1 MYGILSQLAKKMGRP
16 AMKRVLNIIKQYPE
30 ARPVRNLKNLDAP
43 SSWYKGGGKE
53 GTGGFSDDSRL
64 GIAEH
69 LAEGSS
75 RWLDPHPGTFMNY
88 VRGKVDNDPQR
99 FKKVSDFFRANPDK
113 RKTMDDWYQEMGSE
127 GWWGRKFLDD
137 MIDEAETTSMS
148 LEDLAAAEL
157 SRVGKKP
164 YSTSGINR
172 YLTKEYKDLLG
183 D

>member
-16 AMKRVLNIIKQYPE
+16 AMRRVLNIIKDHPD
-30 ARPVRNLKNLDAP
+30 ARPIKNLKNEGAP
-43 SSWYKGGGKE
+43 SWWYKGGGKE
-53 GTGGFSDDSRL
+53 GTGGFSDESRL

-69 LAEGSS
+69 LAKGSD
-75 RWLDPHPGTFMNY
+75 RWLNPYPGTFMNY
-88 VRGKVDNDPQR
+88 VRGKVGNDQQR
-99 FKKVSDFFRANPDK
+99 FRKISDFFRANPEK

-137 MIDEAETTSMS
+137 MIDEAETTAMS

>member
-16 AMKRVLNIIKQYPE
+16 AMKRVLNIMKQYPE
-30 ARPVRNLKNLDAP
+30 ARPTQIIKNEGAP
-43 SSWYKGGGKE
+43 ARWYKGGGKE
-53 GTGGFSDDSRL
+53 GSGGFSDESRL
-64 GIAEH
+64 GQAMH
-69 LAEGSS
+69 MAEGAD
-75 RWLDPHPGTFMNY
+75 RYLNPHPGTFMNY

-113 RKTMDDWYQEMGSE
+113 RKSMDDWYQEMGSD
-127 GWWGRKFLDD
+127 GWWSRGFLDD
-137 MIDEAETTSMS
+137 MIKEAETTAMS

-157 SRVGKKP
+157 SRVGRKP

-183 D
+183 E

>member
-1 MYGILSQLAKKMGRP
+1 VYGILSQLAKKMGRP

-30 ARPVRNLKNLDAP
+30 ARPVRNLKA
-43 SSWYKGGGKE
+43 KGLPYYGPTE
-53 GTGGFSDDSRL
+53 ESRL

-69 LAEGSS
+69 LAQGSD
-75 RWLDPHPGTFMNY
+75 RWLNSYPGTFMNY
-88 VRGKVDNDPQR
+88 VRGKVGNDQQR
-99 FKKVSDFFRANPDK
+99 FRKISDFFRANPEK

-127 GWWGRKFLDD
+127 GWWGRSFLDD
-137 MIDEAETTSMS
+137 MIDEAETTPMS

-164 YSTSGINR
+164 YTTSGINR

-183 D
+183 E

>member
-16 AMKRVLNIIKQYPE
+16 AMKRVLNIMKQYPE
-30 ARPVRNLKNLDAP
+30 ARPTQIIKNEGAP
-43 SSWYKGGGKE
+43 ARWYKGGGKE
-53 GTGGFSDDSRL
+53 GSGGFSDESRL
-64 GIAEH
+64 GQAMH
-69 LAEGSS
+69 MAEGAD
-75 RWLDPHPGTFMNY
+75 RYLNPYPGTFMNY

-113 RKTMDDWYQEMGSE
+113 RKSMDDWYQEMGSD
-127 GWWGRKFLDD
+127 GWWSRGFLDD
-137 MIDEAETTSMS
+137 MIKEAETTAMS

-157 SRVGKKP
+157 SRVGRKP

-183 D
+183 E

>member
-16 AMKRVLNIIKQYPE
+16 AMKRVLNIMKQYPE
-30 ARPVRNLKNLDAP
+30 ARPTQIIKNEGAP
-43 SSWYKGGGKE
+43 ARWYKGGGKE
-53 GTGGFSDDSRL
+53 GSGGFSDESRL
-64 GIAEH
+64 GQAMH
-69 LAEGSS
+69 MAEGAD
-75 RWLDPHPGTFMNY
+75 RYLNPHPGTFMNY

-113 RKTMDDWYQEMGSE
+113 RKSMDDWYQEMGSD
-127 GWWGRKFLDD
+127 GWWSRGFLDD
-137 MIDEAETTSMS
+137 MIKEAETTAMS

-157 SRVGKKP
+157 SRVGRKP

>member
-30 ARPVRNLKNLDAP
+30 ARPVKTIK
-43 SSWYKGGGKE
+43 SKGLPYYGATE
-53 GTGGFSDDSRL
+53 ESRL
-64 GIAEH
+64 GAAEG

-88 VRGKVDNDPQR
+88 VRGKVNNDPQR
-99 FKKVSDFFRANPDK
+99 FKKVSDFFRANPEK
-113 RKTMDDWYQEMGSE
+113 RKTMDDWYQEVGSE
-127 GWWGRKFLDD
+127 GWWGRSFLDD
-137 MIDEAETTSMS
+137 MIDEAETTAMS

>member
-16 AMKRVLNIIKQYPE
+16 AMKRVLNIMKQYPE
-30 ARPVRNLKNLDAP
+30 ARPTQIIKNEGAP
-43 SSWYKGGGKE
+43 ARWYKGGGKE
-53 GTGGFSDDSRL
+53 GSGGFSDESRL
-64 GIAEH
+64 GQAMH
-69 LAEGSS
+69 MAEGAD
-75 RWLDPHPGTFMNY
+75 RYLNPHPGTFMNY

-113 RKTMDDWYQEMGSE
+113 RKTMDDWYQEMGSG
-127 GWWGRKFLDD
+127 GWWGRSFLDD
-137 MIDEAETTSMS
+137 MIKEAETTAMS

-157 SRVGKKP
+157 SRVGRKP

-183 D
+183 E

>member
-30 ARPVRNLKNLDAP
+30 ARPTQIIKNEGAP
-43 SSWYKGGGKE
+43 ARWYKGGGKE
-53 GTGGFSDDSRL
+53 RSGGFSDESRL
-64 GIAEH
+64 GQAMH
-69 LAEGSS
+69 MAEGAD
-75 RWLDPHPGTFMNY
+75 RYLNPHPGTFMNY

-113 RKTMDDWYQEMGSE
+113 RKSMDDWYQEMGSD
-127 GWWGRKFLDD
+127 GWWSRGFLDD
-137 MIDEAETTSMS
+137 MIKEAETTAMS

-157 SRVGKKP
+157 SRVGRKP

-183 D
+183 E

>member
-1 MYGILSQLAKKMGRP
+1 MYGILNQVLKKMGRP

-30 ARPVRNLKNLDAP
+30 ARPVEILQNKGAP
-43 SSWYKGGGKE
+43 SWWYTGGGKK
-53 GTGGFSDDSRL
+53 GWGGYSDESRL
-64 GIAEH
+64 AQAESV
-69 LAEGSS
+69 AQGSD

-88 VRGKVDNDPQR
+88 VRGKVGNDPQR

-113 RKTMDDWYQEMGSE
+113 RKSMDDWYQEMGSE
-127 GWWGRKFLDD
+127 GWWSRGFLDD
-137 MIDEAETTSMS
+137 MIKEAETATMS
-148 LEDLAAAEL
+148 LEERAAAEL

>member
-1 MYGILSQLAKKMGRP
+1 MYGILNQVLRKMGRP
-16 AMKRVLNIIKQYPE
+16 AMKRVLNIIKQHPE
-30 ARPVRNLKNLDAP
+30 ARPVKTIK
-43 SSWYKGGGKE
+43 SE
-53 GTGGFSDDSRL
+53 GLPYYGATEESRL
-64 GIAEH
+64 GAAEG
-69 LAEGSS
+69 LAEGAS

-99 FKKVSDFFRANPDK
+99 FKKVSDFFRANPEK
-113 RKTMDDWYQEMGSE
+113 RKTMDDWYQEVGSE
-127 GWWGRKFLDD
+127 GWWGRSFLDD
-137 MIDEAETTSMS
+137 MIDEAETTPMS

-164 YSTSGINR
+164 YTTSGINR

>member
-16 AMKRVLNIIKQYPE
+16 AMKRVLNIMKQYPE
-30 ARPVRNLKNLDAP
+30 ARPTQIIKNEGAP
-43 SSWYKGGGKE
+43 ARWYKGGGKE
-53 GTGGFSDDSRL
+53 GSGGFSDESRL
-64 GIAEH
+64 GQAMH
-69 LAEGSS
+69 MAEGAD
-75 RWLDPHPGTFMNY
+75 RYLNPHPGTFMNY

-113 RKTMDDWYQEMGSE
+113 RKSMDDWYQEMGSD
-127 GWWGRKFLDD
+127 GWWSRGFLDD
-137 MIDEAETTSMS
+137 MIKEAETTAMS

-157 SRVGKKP
+157 SRVGRKP

-172 YLTKEYKDLLG
+172 YLTKEYIDLLG

>member
-30 ARPVRNLKNLDAP
+30 ARPTQIIKNEGAP
-43 SSWYKGGGKE
+43 ARWYKGGGKE
-53 GTGGFSDDSRL
+53 GSGGFSDESRL
-64 GIAEH
+64 GQAMH
-69 LAEGSS
+69 MAEGAD
-75 RWLDPHPGTFMNY
+75 RYLNPHPGTFMNY

-113 RKTMDDWYQEMGSE
+113 RKSMDDWYQEMGSD
-127 GWWGRKFLDD
+127 GWWSRGFLDD
-137 MIDEAETTSMS
+137 MIKEAETTAMS

-157 SRVGKKP
+157 SRVGRKP

-172 YLTKEYKDLLG
+172 YLTKGYKDLLG

>member
-30 ARPVRNLKNLDAP
+30 ARPVRNLKA
-43 SSWYKGGGKE
+43 KGLPYSGPTE
-53 GTGGFSDDSRL
+53 ESRL
-64 GIAEH
+64 GAAEG
-69 LAEGSS
+69 LAEGAS

-88 VRGKVDNDPQR
+88 VRGKVNNDPQR

-127 GWWGRKFLDD
+127 GWWGRSFLDD
-137 MIDEAETTSMS
+137 MIDEAETTAMS
-148 LEDLAAAEL
+148 LEDLAAAEF

-183 D
+183 E

>member
-1 MYGILSQLAKKMGRP
+1 MYGILNQVLRKMGRP

-30 ARPVRNLKNLDAP
+30 ARPVKTIK
-43 SSWYKGGGKE
+43 SE
-53 GTGGFSDDSRL
+53 GLPYYGATEESRL
-64 GIAEH
+64 GAAES
-69 LAEGSS
+69 LAEGAS

-88 VRGKVDNDPQR
+88 VRGKVNNDPQR
-99 FKKVSDFFRANPDK
+99 FKKVSDFFRANPEK
-113 RKTMDDWYQEMGSE
+113 RKTMDDWYQEVGSE
-127 GWWGRKFLDD
+127 GWWGRSFLDD
-137 MIDEAETTSMS
+137 MIDEAETTPMS

-183 D
+183 E

>member
-1 MYGILSQLAKKMGRP
+1 MHM
-16 AMKRVLNIIKQYPE
+16 
-30 ARPVRNLKNLDAP
+30 
-43 SSWYKGGGKE
+43 
-53 GTGGFSDDSRL
+53 
-64 GIAEH
+64 
-69 LAEGSS
+69 AEGAD
-75 RWLDPHPGTFMNY
+75 RYLNPHPGTFMNY

-113 RKTMDDWYQEMGSE
+113 RKSMDDWYQEMGSE
-127 GWWGRKFLDD
+127 GKWARGFLDN
-137 MIDEAETTSMS
+137 MIKEAETATMS
-148 LEDLAAAEL
+148 LEERAAAEL